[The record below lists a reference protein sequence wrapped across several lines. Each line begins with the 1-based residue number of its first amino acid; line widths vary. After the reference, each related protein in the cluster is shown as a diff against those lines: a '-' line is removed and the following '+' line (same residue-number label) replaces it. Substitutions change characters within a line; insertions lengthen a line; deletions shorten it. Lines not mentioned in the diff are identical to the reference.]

1 MGEKIIFEIELEKE
15 TVYEIEELIKYF
27 KVRNLLTNMDFS
39 KSHADFIKSGLY
51 AHMERLKRFHSF
63 TISKDTYKL
72 KSVAKLQNKIKQY
85 MVEEGLRATDLS
97 ELTEIDKGAIS
108 NILSNR
114 NQPSM
119 DYFLRIWIA
128 LGCPPIEELFYRD
141 TD

>member
-1 MGEKIIFEIELEKE
+1 MVEKIIFEIELEKE
-15 TVYEIEELIKYF
+15 TVHEIEDLIKYF
-27 KVRNLLTNMDFS
+27 KIRKLLTNKDFS
-39 KSHADFIKSGLY
+39 QSHEEFIKSGLY
-51 AHMERLKRFHSF
+51 AHIERLKRFHSF

-72 KSVAKLQNKIKQY
+72 KSSSKLKNKIKQF
-85 MVEEGLRATDLS
+85 MVEEGLKQKDLS
-97 ELTEIDKGAIS
+97 ELTEIDPGALS

-119 DYFLRIWIA
+119 DYFLRIWVA